1 MPNLFPEGYDE
12 LEVEEATE
20 EVTGY
25 RKSIYFDFEK
35 GDFLRTGANRLV
47 ESTGSD
53 AWIHWCIKCIHTQ
66 RFAYPAYSTDYG
78 IDLETIFSYTTR
90 EEAENELTRE
100 ITEAL
105 EADPY
110 QRLDHIES
118 ITFEWIDDT
127 ALEVELTLVGI
138 NGNTEQIRTTLSA
151 A

>member
-35 GDFLRTGANRLV
+35 GDFLRTGANRLI

-53 AWIHWCIKCIHTQ
+53 AWIHWCIKCLHTQ
-66 RFAYPAYSTDYG
+66 RFAYRAYSTDYG
-78 IDLETIFSYTTR
+78 IDYETIFSYTTR

-118 ITFEWIDDT
+118 MTFEWIDDT
-127 ALEVELTLVGI
+127 SLEVELTLVGI
-138 NGNTEQIRTTLSA
+138 DGNTAHIRTTLSA